1 MDDSRRHIASPPM
14 RRRVIVPIRSFSRA
28 KSRLASVLDSD
39 QRLTV
44 ARSCAERVLTAAG
57 IERSVVVCDD
67 PEVARWATDLGVD
80 VLRVDSTGLNP
91 SLQEAMP
98 RIVATWR
105 PSEVVVVHAD
115 LVFPDALDDLDAL
128 LPGDGAESARV
139 VVIPDRHRDGTNVLG
154 LGSAFM
160 ASWRFAYGPGSFR
173 AHCDQARALDADL
186 RILEHPDLAIDLDTP
201 EDLAIDRVRAVV
213 EAAISGT
220 DGSARTTQERR

>member
-1 MDDSRRHIASPPM
+1 M

-44 ARSCAERVLTAAG
+44 ARNCAERVLTAAG

-91 SLQEAMP
+91 SLQEAVP

-115 LVFPDALDDLDAL
+115 LMFPDALGDLDSL
-128 LPGDGAESARV
+128 LPGDVSARV
-139 VVIPDRHRDGTNVLG
+139 VIIPDRHHDGTNVLG
-154 LGSAFM
+154 LGSAVM
-160 ASWRFAYGPGSFR
+160 TSWRFAYGPGSFL

-186 RILEHPDLAIDLDTP
+186 RIVEHPDLAIDLDTP
-201 EDLAIDRVRAVV
+201 EDLAIDRVRTVV

-220 DGSARTTQERR
+220 NDSARTTEERR